1 MRTIRNLILIILI
14 FLCSSFLTINSQDIN
29 IKILP
34 DQFNVA
40 NDMVTVPAY
49 VIMLLF
55 TAIGLLMGTLFEYFR
70 TWRERRSYK
79 KSLRE
84 IEKLN
89 AKIKYLSDQKN
100 SETDEIL
107 ELLK

>member
-14 FLCSSFLTINSQDIN
+14 FLCSLFLTINSQDIN

>member
-29 IKILP
+29 IRILP

-89 AKIKYLSDQKN
+89 AKIKYLSDQKI